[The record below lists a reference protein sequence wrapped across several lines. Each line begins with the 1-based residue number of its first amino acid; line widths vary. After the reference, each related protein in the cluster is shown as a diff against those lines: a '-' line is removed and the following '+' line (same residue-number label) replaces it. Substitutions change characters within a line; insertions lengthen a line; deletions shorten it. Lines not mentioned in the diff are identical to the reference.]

1 MIDDA
6 TDNATD
12 GIEVSAGKI
21 SKKLDVS
28 VERARAALRLAGND
42 EQAAVDIIERQI
54 RKVRVIF

>member
-1 MIDDA
+1 MI
-6 TDNATD
+6 DNATEND
-12 GIEVSAGKI
+12 GGGLEGSAGRI

-54 RKVRVIF
+54 RKVRVLF